1 MSSTISHEGI
11 VTRVAPEGIQV
22 TIISQSACSACH
34 AKGVCSISEMTE
46 KIIDVSVPDFQEYHQ
61 GQRVVVEIKESEG
74 STAVLWGYVIP
85 FIVLVVAF
93 SLLYFLTH
101 NELYAGLGS
110 ILSLIPYYLVLF
122 ILRNWMH
129 KKFSFKVHPLE

>member
-85 FIVLVVAF
+85 V
-93 SLLYFLTH
+93 SYTHLT
-101 NELYAGLGS
+101 LPTIYS
-110 ILSLIPYYLVLF
+110 V
-122 ILRNWMH
+122 
-129 KKFSFKVHPLE
+129 